1 MPKSEVSKRVY
12 SPRMFNRVKVTC
24 PSCLKRYEE
33 VGEKCQHC
41 GFDAPR
47 AAQQFAF
54 DPPVMER
61 FMGDTA
67 VIAQADEKLIGDV
80 GAAVDGLIKKFPQL
94 GLYFCPAELNESV
107 SVSEF
112 GFWMMNACPLQQGQ
126 DERDR
131 AWSLLLLMDVKR
143 GLLSLT
149 PGYAIEAFIDDSAW
163 EAALQSMAEH
173 LAAGDYRAALLGF
186 VKDAGQLLRESSKNV
201 SIKVKSK

>member
-1 MPKSEVSKRVY
+1 MSQSSNRKKVY
-12 SPRMFNRVKVTC
+12 PARMFKRAKIVC

-33 VGEKCQHC
+33 TGEKCQHC
-41 GFDAPR
+41 GFEAPR

-54 DPPVMER
+54 EPPLMER
-61 FMGDTA
+61 FMGNTA
-67 VIAQADEKLIGDV
+67 VIAQADDKLIGDV

-94 GLYFCPAELNESV
+94 GLYFCPVELNESV

-112 GFWMMNACPLQQGQ
+112 GFWMMNACPFQQGQ
-126 DERDR
+126 DESDR
-131 AWSLLLLMDVKR
+131 AWSLLVLMDLKR

-163 EAALQSMAEH
+163 EGALQSMAEH

-186 VKDAGQLLRESSKNV
+186 VKDAGQLLRDSSKNV